1 MKIVYMWTAIEET
14 NIKAILADMNTNE
27 LVVKIR
33 TEKKTQARTRFE
45 PRGHGRSWETMG
57 SNPVRAWIFFQAL
70 FSLLVQ

>member
-1 MKIVYMWTAIEET
+1 MKIIYMWTAIEET

-45 PRGHGRSWETMG
+45 PRGHVRSWVQIPYGLE
-57 SNPVRAWIFFQAL
+57 FF
-70 FSLLVQ
+70 FRPYFHY

>member
-1 MKIVYMWTAIEET
+1 MKIIYMWTAIKET

-33 TEKKTQARTRFE
+33 TKKKTQARTRFE
-45 PRGHGRSWETMG
+45 PRGHGRSWEVMG

>member
-33 TEKKTQARTRFE
+33 TEKKAQARTRFE
-45 PRGHGRSWETMG
+45 PRGHGRSWEIMG